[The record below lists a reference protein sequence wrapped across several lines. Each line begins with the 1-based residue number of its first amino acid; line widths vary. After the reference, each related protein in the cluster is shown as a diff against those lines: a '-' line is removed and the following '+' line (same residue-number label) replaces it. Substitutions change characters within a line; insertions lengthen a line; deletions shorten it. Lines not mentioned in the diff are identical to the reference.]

1 MAQTLDQTEFK
12 QDKVEKKEYS
22 LITQMEIFEEKT
34 NRIFQEFYD
43 SYLPRLVY
51 YNNLIVKDKL
61 IAEDIA
67 TDAFLKSLDKIEDYN
82 PEKAGY
88 STWLFTISRNECIQ
102 YINKHKR
109 LTSID
114 KVLDTEGTTI
124 KDFLKDD
131 GAELSEIRDIDDLNI
146 TKGNIIKEK
155 IKDLREPYK
164 EVIRLRELEN
174 KSYRDITII
183 LRKKDT
189 ISITEDFFLK
199 NYNEST
205 GELTLVDPEKRKK
218 NELIKFYSIDTITDM
233 NGNSVNFSVTEIDGN
248 NLVSIIKLPKGEYNI
263 NGEIPFN
270 MSTLKSQI
278 RNGRS
283 MIKNMVKNEFE
294 KLDKL
299 YL

>member
-1 MAQTLDQTEFK
+1 MAQTLDQTELK

-22 LITQMEIFEEKT
+22 LIAQMEIFEEKT
-34 NRIFQEFYD
+34 RRNFQEFYD

-131 GAELSEIRDIDDLNI
+131 GVELSEIRDIDDLNI

-294 KLDKL
+294 KLDKI

>member
-102 YINKHKR
+102 YVNKHKR

-131 GAELSEIRDIDDLNI
+131 DVELSEIRDIDDLNI

-205 GELTLVDPEKRKK
+205 GELTLVDPEKKKK

-294 KLDKL
+294 KLDKI